1 MLAEAAAK
9 VTAAEVVQHLVD
21 KVVVAQEVF
30 TLILLLERLV
40 KLIQVA
46 ELAVVSKLV
55 VLVLSF

>member
-1 MLAEAAAK
+1 
-9 VTAAEVVQHLVD
+9 VQHLVD
-21 KVVVAQEVF
+21 KVVVAQEVS